1 MNFQQITEAIRNYS
15 FPEKAAYVTIW
26 WRNFEESEKLMNVLK
41 EIGYRVNYY
50 REKGATE
57 IRFSYTNRVKRN
69 PRQE

>member
-1 MNFQQITEAIRNYS
+1 MNFQQITEAIRSYS

-26 WRNFEESEKLMNVLK
+26 WRNFEESEKLMNILK